1 MTSSDFLDVALVNM
15 PFASIR
21 QPSFALGLFASSIRG
36 KYKVKTFDFNVDFA
50 EIIGL
55 DLYDEISTWH
65 IVDLLGDRLF
75 AQDLYGS
82 LIPPFEEYVER
93 ILKGKAQEHEA
104 PFRKEIGRRNI
115 LRWACQLIRGR
126 QNTLQVHTTLASSIA

>member
-1 MTSSDFLDVALVNM
+1 
-15 PFASIR
+15 
-21 QPSFALGLFASSIRG
+21 
-36 KYKVKTFDFNVDFA
+36 VDFA

-104 PFRKEIGRRNI
+104 PFEKRSVDETFYDGLVEIQSAVGPF
-115 LRWACQLIRGR
+115 WKSAYKP
-126 QNTLQVHTTLASSIA
+126 